1 MPHMPLGDP
10 QYCDTDSAFATD
22 KPTDI
27 KEQQLCF
34 S

>member
-1 MPHMPLGDP
+1 MPHMQPGEP
-10 QYCDTDSAFATD
+10 QYWDTDSAFATD
-22 KPTDI
+22 KSADI